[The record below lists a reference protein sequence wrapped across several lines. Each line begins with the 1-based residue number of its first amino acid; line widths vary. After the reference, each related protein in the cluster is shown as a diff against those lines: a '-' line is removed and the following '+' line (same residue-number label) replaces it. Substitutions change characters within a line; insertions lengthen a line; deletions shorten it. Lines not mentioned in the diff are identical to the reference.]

1 MSQPNT
7 SALFERLRSA
17 TLGRYDIYAEL
28 GQGGMATVFLAL
40 DLALD
45 RKVAI
50 KVLDPALATSA
61 ENVERF
67 RREARVAASLNH
79 PNIIGIYAVGDD
91 PELAYFVMKYV
102 EGRALDSVVRETGRQ
117 SVAFVRSVVAAA
129 GRALHY
135 AHTRGVVHRDVKPAN
150 FMLDTDGW
158 LIVTDF
164 GIAKRDDTH
173 GLTLTGSIIG
183 TPYYMSPEQ
192 FNGGSVTPAADQYAL
207 GVVAFELLTGQQP
220 FAGDTIGEV
229 MKGHLLDPIP
239 SVRTLRPDVPEHI
252 DAAIT
257 RMLAKEPGDRFP
269 TLEAAVEAFGQ
280 VSSTLEQEV
289 RTQIVHLAQSGAMR
303 QPQLSVPLTPAV
315 RGNTRGAAGAGGL
328 AAASG
333 AAAFGAAASGAAAS
347 GGASG
352 QLAQTPPGAATAPH
366 PRRTMFLVALALIVG
381 GIAATALL
389 RPDLVNRWRKQL
401 AGARGDAADTATFIR
416 NQSGQSAPEDTL
428 ALPTNA
434 ERGVQATRDSLEQSA
449 AQAARDSI
457 TRADSMRKAA
467 SDPRLAT
474 KAQGAAASGAASA
487 NVPTAREGASPA
499 TANQR
504 GAGANAP
511 RDTAVR
517 APREPQ
523 TIPGSMVYGKIYVGS
538 NCRGAAVVV
547 ANAPP
552 RRIPPGT
559 TVALEVLAG
568 ETRFV
573 VGTVAGARWDTTFTV
588 VAGSNHRLGMRPL
601 RCR

>member
-1 MSQPNT
+1 MSSAPP

-50 KVLDPALATSA
+50 KVLDPALATSP
-61 ENVERF
+61 ENIERF
-67 RREARVAASLNH
+67 RREAKVAASLNH

-117 SVAFVRSVVAAA
+117 SLPFVRSVVAAA

-164 GIAKRDDTH
+164 GIAKRGDAK
-173 GLTLTGSIIG
+173 GLTLTGAIIG
-183 TPYYMSPEQ
+183 TPYYMAPEQ
-192 FNGGSVTPAADQYAL
+192 FQGGAVTPAADQYAL
-207 GVVAFELLTGQQP
+207 GIVAFELLTGQQP

-239 SVRTLRPDVPEHI
+239 SLRTLRPDVPEHI
-252 DAAIT
+252 EAAIT
-257 RMLAKEPGDRFP
+257 RMLAKEPSDRFP
-269 TLEAAVEAFGQ
+269 TLEAAVDAFGQ

-303 QPQLSVPLTPAV
+303 QPQMSVPLTPAV
-315 RGNTRGAAGAGGL
+315 RGH
-328 AAASG
+328 AAAPPAASTP
-333 AAAFGAAASGAAAS
+333 AAATPAAAPPPAAP
-347 GGASG
+347 
-352 QLAQTPPGAATAPH
+352 TIAAH
-366 PRRTMFLVALALIVG
+366 PRRPWLLVALALFIGV
-381 GIAATALL
+381 IAATAML

-416 NQSGQSAPEDTL
+416 SQSGQSAPEDTL
-428 ALPTNA
+428 PLPASAAPIPPAPSA
-434 ERGVQATRDSLEQSA
+434 EPSATERIDQSA
-449 AQAARDSI
+449 
-457 TRADSMRKAA
+457 T
-467 SDPRLAT
+467 P
-474 KAQGAAASGAASA
+474 
-487 NVPTAREGASPA
+487 PA
-499 TANQR
+499 ETLV
-504 GAGANAP
+504 NAP
-511 RDTAVR
+511 RG
-517 APREPQ
+517 PE
-523 TIPGSMVYGKIYVGS
+523 TIPGSMVYGRIHIGS
-538 NCRGAAVVV
+538 RCRGAGLII
-547 ANAPP
+547 NGEAPRAIGGGTLRP
-552 RRIPPGT
+552 IP
-559 TVALEVLAG
+559 VLAG
-568 ETRFV
+568 PVRIRV
-573 VGTVAGARWDTTFTV
+573 RTVAGGTWDTVFTV
-588 VAGSNHRLGMRPL
+588 EAGREYEIGMRPL